1 MVFDSLGVPW
11 RAVSA
16 VTLSAG
22 PCPLAALRDAL
33 LVIVLRDAE
42 LYGEDDIVA
51 TATVTLLGL
60 PAAATADAAT
70 LAFRADLIHAT
81 ERVGELRGALALA
94 RTSAV

>member
-1 MVFDSLGVPW
+1 M
-11 RAVSA
+11 
-16 VTLSAG
+16 
-22 PCPLAALRDAL
+22 LRDAL

-81 ERVGELRGALALA
+81 ERVGECAAPSRSRA
-94 RTSAV
+94 RRPCEAAAGRRFYTVIAA

>member
-1 MVFDSLGVPW
+1 M
-11 RAVSA
+11 
-16 VTLSAG
+16 
-22 PCPLAALRDAL
+22 LRDAL
-33 LVIVLRDAE
+33 LVVVLRDAE